1 MKRYFSNKSPNTKW
15 KMGKS
20 IGKTFED
27 FVADIIKLQ
36 LKDFHPKITVTQT
49 NYIGDGGKDMIV
61 TSKIE
66 SFTVLGQTFTSSEKK
81 SFNVYFECKST
92 DDDLLRFDKISAS
105 YSRTHFQEI
114 THLRQ
119 I

>member
-1 MKRYFSNKSPNTKW
+1 MKRYFSNKSPNIKW

-36 LKDFHPKITVTQT
+36 LKDFHPEITVTQT

-105 YSRTHFQEI
+105 YSRAHFQEI